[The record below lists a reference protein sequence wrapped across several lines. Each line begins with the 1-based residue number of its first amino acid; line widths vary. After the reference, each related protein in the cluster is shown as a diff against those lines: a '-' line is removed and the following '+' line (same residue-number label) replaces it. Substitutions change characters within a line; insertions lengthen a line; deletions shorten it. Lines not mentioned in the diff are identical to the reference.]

1 MGIETL
7 KTGAIGV
14 ALLLALSA
22 CATTTDSSAN
32 SSVSRAEFRGEL
44 PSDVYDFA
52 FANAIA
58 DQIASECRSLTL
70 NRSQINKTSKSLTEK
85 YEAEGYRESD
95 FKYLA
100 RNLPRKRVQDDAIAY
115 IQKRGI
121 VIGEAETFCAA
132 GRLEISNETSIGAFL
147 KG

>member
-14 ALLLALSA
+14 GLLLALSA
-22 CATTTDSSAN
+22 CATTTDS

-52 FANAIA
+52 FANAMA
-58 DQIASECRSLTL
+58 DQLASECRSLTL
-70 NRSQINKTSKSLTEK
+70 DRSKVYKTSEALAEK
-85 YEAEGYRESD
+85 YEAEGYRASD

-121 VIGEAETFCAA
+121 VIGEPETFCAA